1 MSQLPADC
9 IVPHPDAE
17 DGDRDAPQ
25 AEVGGGPREPFR
37 ARPEEPG
44 EGPMAAAREVLVAA
58 ARAAGVPEV
67 ARLLELA
74 EEERREGRPRNG
86 PGLAASPHRLRRPFS
101 VFELN
106 YRHFPRLCLPLS
118 LMPLA
123 RMQVLE
129 RRRRSVEARRARGA
143 AFDAEHLWNPQ
154 RMAFGILTHTIALTA
169 SEVIDPR
176 VEELGCDKFINRE

>member
-1 MSQLPADC
+1 MSELPADC
-9 IVPHPDAE
+9 SVPHPDAE

-67 ARLLELA
+67 ARLLAELA
-74 EEERREGRPRNG
+74 EEERREGRPGNG
-86 PGLAASPHRLRRPFS
+86 PGLAASPHRLRRLFS
-101 VFELN
+101 LFELN
-106 YRHFPRLCLPLS
+106 YRHFPRLYLPLS
-118 LMPLA
+118 LILA

-129 RRRRSVEARRARGA
+129 RRRRSVEARRAREA

-154 RMAFGILTHTIALTA
+154 RLAFGSLTHTIALTA
-169 SEVIDPR
+169 SEVIDPL